1 MRQHPD
7 DRATR
12 RASPWSRAGGI
23 RPAVNTL
30 PVRMDAAR
38 RPSPRRLRRVVDRWL
53 PVGHSSLLA
62 RIVVLQHGG
71 HQRPIIT
78 RGTKHLRFRFLSTK
92 TGTMQLGEGKGEALL
107 ANYNEVAAEVVD
119 YECHP
124 FEIHVTHH
132 GRVQR
137 YRPDAVRQF
146 VDGTIELIEVK
157 RTAEDL
163 RDPDYRELL
172 AIVREVARL
181 CGWTFN
187 VLDLEDIKGPQ
198 PFGNPRALPERVRN
212 VEALFSRRT
221 MELERHENRIAG
233 RVVAGGTPV
242 TWRDLRD
249 QLAPTD
255 PLQGDAVIECLL
267 ARGLL
272 STNLDTKLS
281 PGTLLMP
288 RKPFAARSGIRL

>member
-1 MRQHPD
+1 M
-7 DRATR
+7 
-12 RASPWSRAGGI
+12 
-23 RPAVNTL
+23 
-30 PVRMDAAR
+30 
-38 RPSPRRLRRVVDRWL
+38 
-53 PVGHSSLLA
+53 
-62 RIVVLQHGG
+62 
-71 HQRPIIT
+71 
-78 RGTKHLRFRFLSTK
+78 
-92 TGTMQLGEGKGEALL
+92 
-107 ANYNEVAAEVVD
+107 
-119 YECHP
+119 
-124 FEIHVTHH
+124 
-132 GRVQR
+132 QR

-157 RTAEDL
+157 RTADDL

-172 AIVREVARL
+172 AVVREVARL

-233 RVVAGGTPV
+233 RVVARGTPV
-242 TWRDLRD
+242 TWRELRD
-249 QLAPTD
+249 QLAPAD

-272 STNLDTKLS
+272 STDLDTRLS
-281 PGTLLMP
+281 PGTVLMP
-288 RKPFAARSGIRL
+288 RRPCADRSGIRL